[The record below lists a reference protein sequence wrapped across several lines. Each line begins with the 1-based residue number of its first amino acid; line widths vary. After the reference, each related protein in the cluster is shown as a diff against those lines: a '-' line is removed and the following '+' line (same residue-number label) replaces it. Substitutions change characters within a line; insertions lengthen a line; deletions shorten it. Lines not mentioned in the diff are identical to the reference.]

1 MGEVLKVPSMDRGVR
16 HDGVVLKN
24 EPALAPMEFVEGTLP
39 VGSGASFALQVVAM
53 AVPHGVG
60 LSTLA
65 RHKGDRWYGL
75 IRGRLWRRVRRG
87 RGGGGS
93 SRYVGGA
100 WRKKVVVFGVKLVQK
115 V

>member
-1 MGEVLKVPSMDRGVR
+1 M
-16 HDGVVLKN
+16 KN

-53 AVPHGVG
+53 AIPHDVW
-60 LSTLA
+60 LPTLA

-75 IRGRLWRRVRRG
+75 IRGRLGRRGRRVWRG